1 MKRTILIL
9 IALLSAV
16 CLNAQ
21 VRFGIK
27 GGVNFNSMSDLK
39 VEDFKASFNNR
50 TGFNAG
56 VLVQAKIPGIGLSF
70 QPELLYTSKGGTM
83 NGSSLMN
90 DEMVNMRMDYLQL
103 PVNIQW
109 GIDLLLFRPYIEVSP
124 YVAYAVGKF
133 NDIKN
138 MEWDNFNRFDYG
150 IGVGIGVEIWKFQ
163 ISGRY
168 SWSLGKLADF
178 RDIEGIGDYLDKN
191 VKGAKLRGFELSL
204 AFLF

>member
-1 MKRTILIL
+1 MNRLIR
-9 IALLSAV
+9 IAVIGFAFCLFPFMAGAQSFGLKAGMNFSSINNGAV
-16 CLNAQ
+16 KDNIGYQAGLTYQ
-21 VRFGIK
+21 I
-27 GGVNFNSMSDLK
+27 
-39 VEDFKASFNNR
+39 DFPLWFS
-50 TGFNAG
+50 
-56 VLVQAKIPGIGLSF
+56 I
-70 QPELLYTSKGGTM
+70 QPELMFHVKGGKVGT
-83 NGSSLMN
+83 GGESDAFGLG
-90 DEMVNMRMDYLQL
+90 YLEI